1 MDQQW
6 YALPKKRGSYITLIS
21 VLVATAVSLS
31 VGVSLILWGTGFT
44 KTSLS
49 LKQSHQAKALADACA
64 EEALQQIQDSGSFT
78 GSATVSLGQGSCSY
92 TVTSLGAQDRLLT
105 TSGTVGDAVRRIQIS
120 IDQVSPIVNVTSW
133 QEVVS
138 F

>member
-6 YALPKKRGSYITLIS
+6 FARPKRKGYITLVS
-21 VLVATAVSLS
+21 VLIASAVALS

-78 GSATVSLGQGSCSY
+78 GSATIPLGQGSCSY
-92 TVTSLGAQDRLLT
+92 TVTDLGAQNRLLIA
-105 TSGTVGDAVRRIQIS
+105 SGTVGAAVRRIQIS
-120 IDQVSPIVNVTSW
+120 IDQVSPTVNVTSW